1 MKPDNRN
8 RFAAGLLAIL
18 LCLCSFSMPAFA
30 SGSDPAPEPLPE
42 ILDEKTTTG
51 GMEPEGVSITPKG
64 NATLVDDFYG
74 DKQLITVTT
83 KAGNYFYILIDR
95 ANEDK
100 ETAVHFLNQVDDAD
114 LQALLED
121 GKKEPDVC
129 TCTAKCQAGAV
140 NTACPVCKNNLT
152 ACNGPEPK
160 PQPEEEKPQE
170 EKPSGMGGLVV
181 FFVVV
186 LLGGGAALYFLKFK
200 KEKADTTGNDDLAE
214 YDFGEDE
221 DDEDEAPEPDED
233 MTSEDGNK
241 EDEV

>member
-1 MKPDNRN
+1 MQPDWNR

-18 LCLCSFSMPAFA
+18 LCLCSFSMPVFA
-30 SGSDPAPEPLPE
+30 SGTDPAPEPRPE
-42 ILDEKTTTG
+42 ITEEEPTTG

-64 NATLVDDFYG
+64 NATLVVDFYG

-121 GKKEPDVC
+121 GKKEPEVC

-200 KEKADTTGNDDLAE
+200 KEKVDTTGNDDLAE

-233 MTSEDGNK
+233 MTGEDGNE